1 MHGPG
6 PEDTPVN
13 ELEEG
18 NPVEELHLTLE
29 SLARWMPDDDSEPDP
44 LVQVAVLH
52 LVERCPICRKAYEDF
67 RQMMGPATSAP
78 CVEAAAQV
86 H

>member
-1 MHGPG
+1 M
-6 PEDTPVN
+6 
-13 ELEEG
+13 
-18 NPVEELHLTLE
+18 EELHLTLE

-52 LVERCPICRKAYEDF
+52 LIERCPICRKAYQDF
-67 RQMMGPATSAP
+67 LQMMGPAPAA
-78 CVEAAAQV
+78 CLGNAAQV